1 MTKHERIPDGLPLLC
16 RVSRVA
22 RELDC
27 SKSKVY
33 KLINEG
39 KLPTVIVDRSIRIR
53 REEVL
58 ALCGMNSGSD
68 DTAESG
74 SPSKDEASK
83 SSDIRWASRLGP
95 LAKRKPSVSSAT

>member
-27 SKSKVY
+27 STTKIY
-33 KLINEG
+33 KLISKG
-39 KLPTVIVDRSIRIR
+39 VIPTVTVDKSIRIR

-58 ALCGMNSGSD
+58 ALCGMNLDSG

-74 SPSKDEASK
+74 SPSKEEAFGSR
-83 SSDIRWASRLGP
+83 DIRSVSRLGP
-95 LAKRKPSVSSAT
+95 VARRRPSA

>member
-1 MTKHERIPDGLPLLC
+1 MTKHERIPEGLPLLC

-39 KLPTVIVDRSIRIR
+39 KLPTVSIDGSIRVK

-58 ALCGMNSGSD
+58 ALCRMNSGSD
-68 DTAESG
+68 DTEASG
-74 SPSKDEASK
+74 SPSKAEEFG
-83 SSDIRWASRLGP
+83 SSAIRSVSRLGQ
-95 LAKRKPSVSSAT
+95 LARRRPSA